1 MNDSN
6 NQNIQPISQARI
18 CVQKFGSEDTKVIS
32 NLREISQSQQHFNN
46 LQAAFLIKNLWKP
59 GTEIKIGFLNDG
71 KNTPK
76 TPVGRL
82 GKNPDPLTQSVYDL
96 DPIEGVKKIVNQ
108 RYAPITNLKF
118 TFVDDPKEADV
129 RIDFDPNGGAWSFLG
144 TDCLNYKFP
153 QATMNLGWID
163 APTIMHEFGH
173 CMGMFHEHQNPRGEG
188 INWDKEAVYKWA
200 SETQGWD
207 KQTTDT
213 NILDHYNKNGTN
225 GSVYDPLSIMLYF
238 FPGWLTNDNKG
249 TKQNSKF
256 SGTDVVWINNMYKK
270 GSPESADQFYPRVYG
285 IPLQESLQA
294 SKQAGASIEILE
306 TFDLCT
312 NTNDYNKII
321 LWCLVIF
328 SIIIVVYLTF
338 YI

>member
-1 MNDSN
+1 MNN
-6 NQNIQPISQARI
+6 NSSNIQPISQARI
-18 CVQKFGSEDTKVIS
+18 CVQKFGEQDTKVIAG
-32 NLREISQSQQHFNN
+32 LRDISQSQQHFNN

-59 GTEIKIGFLNDG
+59 NTEIKIGFLGDG

-82 GKNPDPLTQSVYDL
+82 GKNADPLTQTVYDL
-96 DPIEGVKKIVNQ
+96 PPIEGVKKIVNE

-118 TFVDDPKEADV
+118 KFVDDPKDADV

-144 TDCLNYKFP
+144 TDCLNYKYP
-153 QATMNLGWID
+153 QATMNFGWID

-173 CMGMFHEHQNPRGEG
+173 CMGMFHEHQNPRGQG
-188 INWDKEAVYKWA
+188 INWDREAVYKWA

-225 GSVYDPLSIMLYF
+225 GSIYDPLSIMLYF
-238 FPGWLTNDNKG
+238 FPSWLTTDDKG

-256 SGTDVVWINNMYKK
+256 SGTDVLWINNMYKK
-270 GSPESADQFYPRVYG
+270 GSPQTAEEFYPKVYG
-285 IPLQESLQA
+285 VPLKESLEQ

-306 TFDLCT
+306 NFEMCS
-312 NTNDYNKII
+312 NDKCCMTSFLWIFII
-321 LWCLVIF
+321 FVIIMIF
-328 SIIIVVYLTF
+328 YLQF
-338 YI
+338 YS